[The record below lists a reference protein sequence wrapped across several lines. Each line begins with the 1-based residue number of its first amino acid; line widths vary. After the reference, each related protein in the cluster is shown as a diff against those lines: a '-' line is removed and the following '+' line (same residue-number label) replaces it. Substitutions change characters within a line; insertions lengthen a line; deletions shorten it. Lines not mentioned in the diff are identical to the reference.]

1 MDSAP
6 WKIKGRRFGSRCPS
20 SLASGTGESR
30 RAGQKREGK
39 RNIIENMKTI
49 LFIEDESAIHKT
61 FSDALEKEEFTIIS
75 ALDGEIGLRLAKE
88 KRPDL
93 VLLDLVL
100 PKMDGFEVLKAL
112 KADEATKDIPVIV
125 LTNLEQMED
134 IQKAID
140 LGARTYLVK
149 SNYDLQ
155 EVVDMVKKATE
166 EA

>member
-1 MDSAP
+1 M
-6 WKIKGRRFGSRCPS
+6 RREPS
-20 SLASGTGESR
+20 NNA
-30 RAGQKREGK
+30 REK
-39 RNIIENMKTI
+39 RNIIRGMKTI
-49 LFIEDESAIHKT
+49 LFVEDESAIHKA
-61 FSDALEKEEFTIIS
+61 FSDALEEEEFTIIS

-88 KRPDL
+88 KKPDL

-112 KADEATKDIPVIV
+112 KKDEATKDIPVIV

>member
-1 MDSAP
+1 
-6 WKIKGRRFGSRCPS
+6 
-20 SLASGTGESR
+20 
-30 RAGQKREGK
+30 
-39 RNIIENMKTI
+39 MKKI

-61 FSDALEKEEFTIIS
+61 FSDALSNKDYEITS

-88 KRPDL
+88 KKPDL
-93 VLLDLVL
+93 ILLDLVL
-100 PKMDGFEVLKAL
+100 PKMNGFEVLKAL
-112 KADEATKDIPVIV
+112 KADGATKNIPGIV

-149 SNYDLQ
+149 SNYDLS